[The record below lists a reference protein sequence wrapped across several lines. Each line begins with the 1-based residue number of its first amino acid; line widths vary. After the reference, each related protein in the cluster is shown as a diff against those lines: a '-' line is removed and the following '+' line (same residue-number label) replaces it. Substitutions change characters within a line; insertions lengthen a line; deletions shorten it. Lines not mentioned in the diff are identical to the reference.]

1 MTAASATELARGAPP
16 ARPGRRFGTAWLGV
30 VPFFG
35 FATLFLILPVGVLL
49 AGSFVDSDTGGA
61 TLENYA
67 ELSQA
72 SVVTAFAN
80 GIEISFVTAAAGG
93 LFGFLLAYAVI
104 LGGLPKFLRTA
115 LMTFCGVAS
124 NFAGVPLALAF
135 VFTIG
140 FQGLLT
146 VWLRDTVGFVIYPR
160 ASDPLFT
167 LYSKLGLELVYLY
180 FQFPLM
186 VLIMAPAIDG
196 LRREWRE
203 ASENLGATS
212 AQYWRH
218 VALPILMPT
227 LLGTVILLFGNA
239 FGAQATAYQLT
250 GGLIPLP
257 TLLIGSQISGDVF
270 HNPGLGYAMAVAMIV
285 VMAIAIA
292 LYTRLQRTSERWLRS

>member
-1 MTAASATELARGAPP
+1 MTAASATEIARGAPP
-16 ARPGRRFGTAWLGV
+16 VRPGRRFITTWLGV
-30 VPFFG
+30 VPFFA
-35 FATLFLILPVGVLL
+35 FATMFLILPVGVLL
-49 AGSFVDSDTGGA
+49 AGSFLDNDTGQP
-61 TLENYA
+61 TLANYL
-67 ELSQA
+67 ELQQPSI
-72 SVVTAFAN
+72 VTAFAN
-80 GIEISFVTAAAGG
+80 GIEISLVTAVVGG

-104 LGGLPKFLRTA
+104 LGGLPKILRTA
-115 LMTFCGVAS
+115 LMTFSGVAS

-135 VFTIG
+135 IYTIG

-146 VWLRDTVGFVIYPR
+146 KALLDLGFVLYPR
-160 ASDPLFT
+160 DGSGSFDI
-167 LYSKLGLELVYLY
+167 YSKLGLEIVYLY

-212 AQYWRH
+212 GQYWRH

-227 LLGTVILLFGNA
+227 ILGTVILLFGNA

-270 HNPGLGYAMAVAMIV
+270 HNTGLGYAMAMGMV
-285 VMAIAIA
+285 VIMGIAIA
-292 LYTRLQRTSERWLRS
+292 LYSRLQRTSERWLRS